1 MNSYDDIFNLLGGDL
16 KLATLNIKNFLNKGD
31 NKKKFLSGLKDGSL
45 VDDKVKISSVSV
57 SCKSLQPSQNAIY
70 LDKSLGI
77 TMTNPTWREQILNGS
92 FPSESMFI
100 SKDNYI
106 IDGHHRWSAAMM
118 ANPNCKII
126 CTQISL
132 PIKEAILILN
142 AILIA
147 INKWKN
153 ETGHDKKNIWK
164 INSIDNVSETCY
176 DLADNGLQ
184 DSKGT
189 FFVGPIEYW
198 SNTENSMFPTPS
210 KKLMM
215 DNYFKDIAKENWL
228 KGFYVILNRIKK
240 IPQPKSFFGSRKE
253 MPQLDNAKN
262 ILPTLA
268 HGSIDITMP
277 LNTYENKMN
286 KNQLKSYIK
295 NIIIK
300 ENQKKKFVVNI
311 IKEALDNIS
320 YDQAVK
326 LGNLGNEVR
335 DYVLKTYSKKP
346 RDVFWKMFIS
356 TAATPKR
363 LKMTKEKANK
373 LLIFAKNKKDSILI
387 NLVDNYLK
395 YYKELQEK
403 NKFNGDDIINF

>member
-45 VDDKVKISSVSV
+45 VDDKVKINSVSV

-77 TMTNPTWREQILNGS
+77 TMTNPTWRDQILSGS

-106 IDGHHRWSAAMM
+106 IDGHHRWSSAMM

-153 ETGHDKKNIWK
+153 ETGSDRKNIWK
-164 INSIDNVSETCY
+164 INTTKEIAEACY
-176 DLADNGLQ
+176 DLADYGLQ

-198 SNTENSMFPTPS
+198 SNQPNSLYPTPS
-210 KKLMM
+210 KELML
-215 DNYFKDIAKENWL
+215 DNYFKDIAKENWQQ
-228 KGFYVILNRIKK
+228 GFQVLLNRIKK

-268 HGSIDITMP
+268 HGNIDITMP
-277 LNTYENKMN
+277 LNTYENKMT

-295 NIIIK
+295 NVIIQ
-300 ENQKKKFVVNI
+300 ENKKKKFIVNI

-326 LGNLGNEVR
+326 LGNLGNSVKN
-335 DYVLKTYSKKP
+335 YVMKTYSKKP
-346 RDVFWKMFIS
+346 RDVFWNMFYS
-356 TAATPKR
+356 KSATPKH
-363 LKMTKEKANK
+363 LKMSKEKAKK
-373 LLIFAKNKKDSILI
+373 LLSFAKEKKDQNLI
-387 NLVDNYLK
+387 KLIDNYMI
-395 YYKELQEK
+395 YYKELESK
-403 NKFNGDDIINF
+403 AKFNGDDIINF